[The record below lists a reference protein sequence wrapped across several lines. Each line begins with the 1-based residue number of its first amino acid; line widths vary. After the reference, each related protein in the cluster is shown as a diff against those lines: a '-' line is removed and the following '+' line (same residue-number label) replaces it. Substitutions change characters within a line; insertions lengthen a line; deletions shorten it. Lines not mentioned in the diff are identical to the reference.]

1 MAKIVLVTGG
11 ARSGKSAFAE
21 DQLADREQVCYIA
34 TGLPRGDDPEW
45 QERIRLHQER
55 RPASWTTQE
64 QYAGLAD
71 WLREQSHP
79 VYLLDCAT
87 LLTSNRLF
95 DLIAQHFPDKLELTE
110 EHFLSRQEQSF
121 LLQLLEEEW
130 QELLSTIR
138 QTNAECWIV
147 TDEVGLGIV
156 PETRLGRFFRDMQ
169 GKINQLIAKEASEAY
184 LVICGLA
191 QQLK

>member
-21 DQLADREQVCYIA
+21 EQLADRERVCYIA
-34 TGLPRGDDPEW
+34 TGLPRGEDPEW

-95 DLIAQHFPDKLELTE
+95 DLISQHFPDKLELTE
-110 EHFLSRQEQSF
+110 ENFLSRQEQSF

-130 QELLSTIR
+130 QELLSAIH
-138 QTNAECWIV
+138 QTDAECWIV

-156 PETRLGRFFRDMQ
+156 PETRLGRFFRDVQ

>member
-21 DQLADREQVCYIA
+21 DQLADREEVCYIA
-34 TGLPRGDDPEW
+34 TGLPRGEDPEW

-130 QELLSTIR
+130 KELLSTIR
-138 QTNAECWIV
+138 QIDSECWIV

-156 PETRLGRFFRDMQ
+156 PETRLGRFFRDVQ

>member
-21 DQLADREQVCYIA
+21 EQLADRERVCYIA
-34 TGLPRGDDPEW
+34 TGLPRGEDPEW

-87 LLTSNRLF
+87 LLTSNCLF

-110 EHFLSRQEQSF
+110 EHFLSQQEQSF

-130 QELLSTIR
+130 QELLSAIR

-156 PETRLGRFFRDMQ
+156 PETRLGRFFRDVQ

>member
-1 MAKIVLVTGG
+1 MAEIVLVTGG

-21 DQLADREQVCYIA
+21 EQLADRERVCYIA
-34 TGLPRGDDPEW
+34 TGLPREEDPEW

-87 LLTSNRLF
+87 LLTSNSLF

-110 EHFLSRQEQSF
+110 ENFLSRQEQSF

-156 PETRLGRFFRDMQ
+156 PETRLGRFFRDVQ

>member
-21 DQLADREQVCYIA
+21 EQLADQERVCYIA
-34 TGLPRGDDPEW
+34 TGLPRGEDPEW

-121 LLQLLEEEW
+121 LLQFLEEEW

-138 QTNAECWIV
+138 QTDAECWIV

-156 PETRLGRFFRDMQ
+156 PETRLGRFFRDVQ

>member
-11 ARSGKSAFAE
+11 ASSGKSAFAE
-21 DQLADREQVCYIA
+21 EQLADRDSVCYIA
-34 TGLPRGDDPEW
+34 TGLPRGEDPEW

-110 EHFLSRQEQSF
+110 ENFLSRQEQSF

-138 QTNAECWIV
+138 QIDSECWIV

-156 PETRLGRFFRDMQ
+156 PETRLGRFFRDVQ

>member
-21 DQLADREQVCYIA
+21 EQLADRERVCYIA
-34 TGLPRGDDPEW
+34 TGLPRGEDPEW

-95 DLIAQHFPDKLELTE
+95 DLIAQHFPDKLELTG

-130 QELLSTIR
+130 QELLFAIR
-138 QTNAECWIV
+138 HTNAECWIV

-156 PETRLGRFFRDMQ
+156 PETRLGRFFRDVQ

>member
-21 DQLADREQVCYIA
+21 EQLADRERVCYIA
-34 TGLPRGDDPEW
+34 TGLPRGEDPEW

-110 EHFLSRQEQSF
+110 ENFLSRQEQSF

-130 QELLSTIR
+130 QELLSIIR
-138 QTNAECWIV
+138 QIDSECWIV

-156 PETRLGRFFRDMQ
+156 PETRLGRFFRDVQ

>member
-21 DQLADREQVCYIA
+21 EQLADRERVCYIA
-34 TGLPRGDDPEW
+34 TRGEDPEW

-110 EHFLSRQEQSF
+110 ERFLSRQEQSF

-156 PETRLGRFFRDMQ
+156 PETRLGRFFRDVQ

>member
-21 DQLADREQVCYIA
+21 DQLADREEVCYIA
-34 TGLPRGDDPEW
+34 TGLPRGEDPEW

-95 DLIAQHFPDKLELTE
+95 DLIAQHYPDKLELTE
-110 EHFLSRQEQSF
+110 EYFLSRQEQSF

-130 QELLSTIR
+130 KELLSAIH
-138 QTNAECWIV
+138 QTDAECWIV

-156 PETRLGRFFRDMQ
+156 PETRLGRFFRDVQ

>member
-11 ARSGKSAFAE
+11 SRSGKSAFAE
-21 DQLADREQVCYIA
+21 ERLADRERVCYIA
-34 TGLPRGDDPEW
+34 TGLPRGEDPEW

-71 WLREQSHP
+71 WLREQSYP

-130 QELLSTIR
+130 QELLSAIR
-138 QTNAECWIV
+138 QTDAECWIV

-156 PETRLGRFFRDMQ
+156 PETRLGRFFRDVQ

>member
-21 DQLADREQVCYIA
+21 ERLADRERVCYIA
-34 TGLPRGDDPEW
+34 TGLPRGEDPEW

-71 WLREQSHP
+71 WLQEQSHP

-95 DLIAQHFPDKLELTE
+95 DLISQHFPDKLELTE
-110 EHFLSRQEQSF
+110 ENFLSRQEQSF

-156 PETRLGRFFRDMQ
+156 PETRLGRFFRDVQ

>member
-21 DQLADREQVCYIA
+21 EKLADRERVCYIA
-34 TGLPRGDDPEW
+34 TGLPRGEDPEW

-95 DLIAQHFPDKLELTE
+95 DLIAQHFPDKLELSE

-138 QTNAECWIV
+138 QTDAECWIV

-156 PETRLGRFFRDMQ
+156 PETRLGRFFRDVQ
-169 GKINQLIAKEASEAY
+169 GKVNQLIAKEASEAY

>member
-21 DQLADREQVCYIA
+21 EQLADRERVCYIA
-34 TGLPRGDDPEW
+34 TGLPRGEDPEW

-95 DLIAQHFPDKLELTE
+95 DLISQHFPDKLELTE
-110 EHFLSRQEQSF
+110 ENFLSRQEQSF

-138 QTNAECWIV
+138 QTDAECWIV

-156 PETRLGRFFRDMQ
+156 PETRLGRFFRDVQ
-169 GKINQLIAKEASEAY
+169 GKINQQIAKEASEAY

>member
-21 DQLADREQVCYIA
+21 EQLADREEVCYIA
-34 TGLPRGDDPEW
+34 TGLPRGEDPEW

-71 WLREQSHP
+71 WLQEQSHP

-130 QELLSTIR
+130 QELLSAIR

-156 PETRLGRFFRDMQ
+156 PETRLGRFFRDVQ

>member
-21 DQLADREQVCYIA
+21 ERLADREQVCYIA

-110 EHFLSRQEQSF
+110 ENFLSRQEQSF

-156 PETRLGRFFRDMQ
+156 PDTRLGRFFRDVQ

-184 LVICGLA
+184 LVI
-191 QQLK
+191 

>member
-21 DQLADREQVCYIA
+21 EQLADRERVCYIA
-34 TGLPRGDDPEW
+34 TGLPRGEDPEW

-95 DLIAQHFPDKLELTE
+95 DLISQHFPDKLELTE

-130 QELLSTIR
+130 QELLSAIH
-138 QTNAECWIV
+138 QTDAECWIV

-156 PETRLGRFFRDMQ
+156 PETRLGRFFRDVQ

>member
-21 DQLADREQVCYIA
+21 EKLADRERVCYIA
-34 TGLPRGDDPEW
+34 TGLPRGEDPEW

-79 VYLLDCAT
+79 LYLLDCAT

-110 EHFLSRQEQSF
+110 ENFLSRQDQSF

-130 QELLSTIR
+130 QELLSAIH
-138 QTNAECWIV
+138 QTDAECWIV

-156 PETRLGRFFRDMQ
+156 PETRLGRFFRDVQ

>member
-21 DQLADREQVCYIA
+21 EQLADRERVCYIA
-34 TGLPRGDDPEW
+34 TGLPRGEDPEW

-71 WLREQSHP
+71 WLQEQSHL

-130 QELLSTIR
+130 QELLSAIH
-138 QTNAECWIV
+138 QTDAECWIV

-156 PETRLGRFFRDMQ
+156 PETRLGRFFRDVQ

>member
-21 DQLADREQVCYIA
+21 EQLADRERVCYIA
-34 TGLPRGDDPEW
+34 TGLPRGEDPEW

-95 DLIAQHFPDKLELTE
+95 DLIDQHFPDKLELTE

-138 QTNAECWIV
+138 QTDAECWIV

-156 PETRLGRFFRDMQ
+156 PETRLGRFFRDVQ
-169 GKINQLIAKEASEAY
+169 GKVNQLIAKEASEAY

>member
-21 DQLADREQVCYIA
+21 DQLADREEVCYIA
-34 TGLPRGDDPEW
+34 TGLPRGEDPEW

-64 QYAGLAD
+64 QYARLAD

-156 PETRLGRFFRDMQ
+156 PETRLGRFFRDVQ

>member
-21 DQLADREQVCYIA
+21 DQLADREEVCYIA
-34 TGLPRGDDPEW
+34 TGLPRGEDPEW

-71 WLREQSHP
+71 WLQEQSHP

-95 DLIAQHFPDKLELTE
+95 DLISQHFPDKLELTE
-110 EHFLSRQEQSF
+110 ENFLSRQEQSF

-156 PETRLGRFFRDMQ
+156 PETRLGRFFRDVQ

>member
-21 DQLADREQVCYIA
+21 EQLADREEVCYIA
-34 TGLPRGDDPEW
+34 TGLPRGEDPEW

-71 WLREQSHP
+71 WLQEQSHP

-147 TDEVGLGIV
+147 TDEIGLGIV
-156 PETRLGRFFRDMQ
+156 PETRLGRFFRDVQ

>member
-21 DQLADREQVCYIA
+21 ERLADRERVCYIA
-34 TGLPRGDDPEW
+34 TGLPRGEDPEW

-130 QELLSTIR
+130 QELLSAIR
-138 QTNAECWIV
+138 QTDAECWIV

-156 PETRLGRFFRDMQ
+156 PETRLGRFFRDVQ

>member
-21 DQLADREQVCYIA
+21 EQLADRERVCYIA
-34 TGLPRGDDPEW
+34 TGLPRGEDPEW

-87 LLTSNRLF
+87 LLTSNCLF
-95 DLIAQHFPDKLELTE
+95 DLIAQHFPDKLELAE

-130 QELLSTIR
+130 QELLSAIR
-138 QTNAECWIV
+138 QTDAECWIV

-156 PETRLGRFFRDMQ
+156 PETRLGRFFRDVQ

>member
-21 DQLADREQVCYIA
+21 EKLADRERVCYIA
-34 TGLPRGDDPEW
+34 TGLPRGEDPEW

-121 LLQLLEEEW
+121 LLQFLEEEW

-138 QTNAECWIV
+138 QTDAECWIV

-156 PETRLGRFFRDMQ
+156 PETRLGRFFRDVQ

>member
-21 DQLADREQVCYIA
+21 EQLADRERVCYIA
-34 TGLPRGDDPEW
+34 TGLPREEDPEW

-138 QTNAECWIV
+138 QTDAECWIV

-156 PETRLGRFFRDMQ
+156 PETRLGRFFRDVQ
-169 GKINQLIAKEASEAY
+169 GKVNQLIAKEASEAY

>member
-21 DQLADREQVCYIA
+21 DQLADREEVCYIA
-34 TGLPRGDDPEW
+34 TGLPRGEDPEW

-110 EHFLSRQEQSF
+110 EHFLSRQEQAF

-130 QELLSTIR
+130 QELLSAIR
-138 QTNAECWIV
+138 QADAECWIV

-156 PETRLGRFFRDMQ
+156 PETRLGRFFRDVQ

>member
-21 DQLADREQVCYIA
+21 EQLADRERVCYIA
-34 TGLPRGDDPEW
+34 TGLPRGEDPEW

-110 EHFLSRQEQSF
+110 ENFLSRQEQSF

-138 QTNAECWIV
+138 QTNSECWIV

-156 PETRLGRFFRDMQ
+156 PETRLGRFFRDVQ

>member
-21 DQLADREQVCYIA
+21 EQLADRDSVCYIA
-34 TGLPRGDDPEW
+34 TGLPRGEDPEW

-130 QELLSTIR
+130 QELLSAIR
-138 QTNAECWIV
+138 QTDAEYWIV

-156 PETRLGRFFRDMQ
+156 PETRLGRFFRDVQ

>member
-1 MAKIVLVTGG
+1 MTKIVLVTGG

-21 DQLADREQVCYIA
+21 ERLADRERVCYIA
-34 TGLPRGDDPEW
+34 TGLPRGEDPEW

-87 LLTSNRLF
+87 LFTSNRLF

-110 EHFLSRQEQSF
+110 ENFLSRQEQSF

-138 QTNAECWIV
+138 QTDAECWIV

-156 PETRLGRFFRDMQ
+156 PETRLGRFFRDVQ
-169 GKINQLIAKEASEAY
+169 GKVNQLIAKEASEAY

>member
-21 DQLADREQVCYIA
+21 EQLADREEVCYIA
-34 TGLPRGDDPEW
+34 TGLSRGEDPEW

-130 QELLSTIR
+130 QELLSAIR
-138 QTNAECWIV
+138 QTDAECWIV

-156 PETRLGRFFRDMQ
+156 PETRLGRFFRDVQ

>member
-21 DQLADREQVCYIA
+21 EQLADRERVCYIA
-34 TGLPRGDDPEW
+34 TGLPRGEDPEW

-130 QELLSTIR
+130 QELLSAIH
-138 QTNAECWIV
+138 QTDAECWIV
-147 TDEVGLGIV
+147 TDEVGLGII
-156 PETRLGRFFRDMQ
+156 PETRLGRFFRDVQ

>member
-21 DQLADREQVCYIA
+21 ERLANRESVCYIA
-34 TGLPRGDDPEW
+34 TGLPRGEDPEW

-138 QTNAECWIV
+138 QANAECWIV
-147 TDEVGLGIV
+147 TDEVGLGII
-156 PETRLGRFFRDMQ
+156 PETRLGRFFRDVQ

>member
-21 DQLADREQVCYIA
+21 ERLANRESVCYIA
-34 TGLPRGDDPEW
+34 TGLPRGEDPEW

-110 EHFLSRQEQSF
+110 ENFLSRQEQSF

-156 PETRLGRFFRDMQ
+156 PETRLGRFFRDVQ

>member
-21 DQLADREQVCYIA
+21 EQLADRERVCYIA
-34 TGLPRGDDPEW
+34 TGLPREEDPEW

-64 QYAGLAD
+64 QYSGLAD

-87 LLTSNRLF
+87 LLTSNSLF

-110 EHFLSRQEQSF
+110 ENFLSRQEQSF

-156 PETRLGRFFRDMQ
+156 PETRLGRFFRDVQ

>member
-21 DQLADREQVCYIA
+21 EKLADRERVCYIA
-34 TGLPRGDDPEW
+34 TGLPRGEDPEW

-79 VYLLDCAT
+79 LYLLDCAT

-110 EHFLSRQEQSF
+110 ENFLSRQEQSF

-138 QTNAECWIV
+138 QIDSECWIV

-156 PETRLGRFFRDMQ
+156 PETRLGRFFRDVQ

>member
-21 DQLADREQVCYIA
+21 EQLADQERVCYIA
-34 TGLPRGDDPEW
+34 TGLPRGEDPEW

-130 QELLSTIR
+130 KEVLSTIR
-138 QTNAECWIV
+138 QTDAECWIV

-156 PETRLGRFFRDMQ
+156 PETRLGRFFRDVQ
-169 GKINQLIAKEASEAY
+169 GKVNQLIAKEASEAY

>member
-21 DQLADREQVCYIA
+21 EQLADREEVCYIA
-34 TGLPRGDDPEW
+34 TGLPRGEDPEW

-79 VYLLDCAT
+79 IYLLDCAT

-110 EHFLSRQEQSF
+110 KHFLSRQEQSF

-130 QELLSTIR
+130 EELLFAIH
-138 QTNAECWIV
+138 QTDAECWIV

-156 PETRLGRFFRDMQ
+156 PETRLGRFFRDVQ